1 MLNKPIGI
9 TMGDP
14 AGIGPEMLAKLLVS
28 DTKENFRI
36 FANFSCLEKF
46 SGFNINFNDRRL
58 INVQS
63 IHSVSSVKQGIPS
76 AASGGISYE
85 ILQRAVENCLNGNLS
100 ALLTCPVSKY
110 AWSLAGHNWPGHT
123 ELLAHMA
130 NPKNPASVRMLLF
143 GQELNIVLNST
154 HLSLKDAILGLN
166 TASIVETAEITN
178 LWYKKY
184 IGDCPNILVA
194 GLNPHNGENGLLGTE
209 EIDVLIPAVRKISNL
224 GISVS
229 GPYPADTLFYSCK
242 SNDKIPK
249 RNIILAL
256 YHDQALIPFK
266 LNGLDKGV
274 NTTMGLPFIR
284 TSVDHGT
291 GFDIAG
297 KQVASIKPL
306 LASLFLTENILRE
319 RKELNENKNL

>member
-14 AGIGPEMLAKLLVS
+14 AGIGPEILAKLLKS
-28 DTKENFRI
+28 ETKKNFRI
-36 FANFSCLEKF
+36 FANFTCLKKF
-46 SGFNINFNDRRL
+46 SGSNIDFSDKRL
-58 INVQS
+58 IDVKS

-76 AASGGISYE
+76 AASGGISFE
-85 ILQRAVENCLNGNLS
+85 ILQRAVKNCLNGDLS
-100 ALLTCPVSKY
+100 ALLTCPISKY
-110 AWSLAGHNWPGHT
+110 AWSLAGQNWPGHT
-123 ELLAHMA
+123 ELLAHMT
-130 NPKNPASVRMLLF
+130 NPKKPASVRMLLF
-143 GQELNIVLNST
+143 GQELKIVLNST

-166 TASIVETAEITN
+166 IENIVETAKITN
-178 LWYKKY
+178 SWYKKY
-184 IGDCPNILVA
+184 IGECPNILIA
-194 GLNPHNGENGLLGTE
+194 ALNPHNGENGLLGTE
-209 EIDVLIPAVRKISNL
+209 EIEVLIPAVHKISSL

-229 GPYPADTLFYSCK
+229 GPYPADTIFYSYK
-242 SNDKIPK
+242 AGNNAPEK
-249 RNIILAL
+249 NIILAL

-306 LASLFLTENILRE
+306 LASLFLTEDILRT
-319 RKELNENKNL
+319 RKELNENKNI